1 MNGQCR
7 HMPVRYDN
15 CESRSVEF
23 SDSTIER
30 AVGPTVY
37 KAIRKVHKYTP
48 ILIFGGESSRLLPP
62 RRVLMLCPRA
72 HTYP

>member
-1 MNGQCR
+1 
-7 HMPVRYDN
+7 MPVRYDN
-15 CESRSVEF
+15 CKLCFVTLLH
-23 SDSTIER
+23 STIER